1 MAKCCK
7 RQGNYH
13 LASKKYVQAGDKLK
27 AMKCL
32 LKSGTPNPRPG
43 PEPEPEP

>member
-1 MAKCCK
+1 VAKCCK

-27 AMKCL
+27 VMKCQL
-32 LKSGTPNPRPG
+32 
-43 PEPEPEP
+43 